1 MSTAGA
7 NIPMQGQQASTARQP
22 LLSVRGVKTYY
33 GNIIALKGVDMD
45 VNEGEIVTLIGA
57 NGAGK
62 STLMMT
68 IFGNPRAREGTIT
81 YAGQDI
87 TKMPTHEI
95 ARLSIAQ
102 SPEGRR
108 IFARMTVFENLQM
121 GASMNGLAY
130 FDQDLE
136 RVCTLFPRLKER
148 LQQRGGTLSGGEQQM
163 LAIARALMSRPKLL
177 LLDEPSL
184 GLAPLIVKQIFNIIK
199 ELNEK
204 DGMTVFLVEQNAYH
218 ALKLAHRGYV
228 MVTGNI
234 TMSGSGRELLENPQ
248 VRAAYLEGGHH

>member
-1 MSTAGA
+1 
-7 NIPMQGQQASTARQP
+7 
-22 LLSVRGVKTYY
+22 
-33 GNIIALKGVDMD
+33 
-45 VNEGEIVTLIGA
+45 
-57 NGAGK
+57 
-62 STLMMT
+62 
-68 IFGNPRAREGTIT
+68 
-81 YAGQDI
+81 
-87 TKMPTHEI
+87 
-95 ARLSIAQ
+95 
-102 SPEGRR
+102 
-108 IFARMTVFENLQM
+108 MTVFENLQM
-121 GASMNGLAY
+121 GASMNGLAH

-184 GLAPLIVKQIFNIIK
+184 GLAPLIVKQIFQIIK

-234 TMSGSGRELLENPQ
+234 TMSGTGRELLEDPQ
-248 VRAAYLEGGHH
+248 VKAAYLEGGHH